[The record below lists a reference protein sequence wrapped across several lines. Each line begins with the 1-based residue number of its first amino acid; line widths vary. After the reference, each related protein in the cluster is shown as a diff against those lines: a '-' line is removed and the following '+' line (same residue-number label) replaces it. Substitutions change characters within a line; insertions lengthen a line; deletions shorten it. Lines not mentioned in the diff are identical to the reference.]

1 MRRPA
6 FWAGCAV
13 IFGEILGFIIYE
25 QQQSGRIYVGII
37 ALVVGLVG
45 QYLHFLWNMR
55 IILSLKR
62 FNILQSVQE

>member
-37 ALVVGLVG
+37 ALVVGLVFSFIVLKL
-45 QYLHFLWNMR
+45 QICKNQEDN
-55 IILSLKR
+55 LSV
-62 FNILQSVQE
+62 S

>member
-13 IFGEILGFIIYE
+13 IFGEILGFILYE

-37 ALVVGLVG
+37 ALIVGLVFSFIG
-45 QYLHFLWNMR
+45 
-55 IILSLKR
+55 LK
-62 FNILQSVQE
+62 LQIYK